1 MTLDFRFHATL
12 VLGNAVYRAGSSM
25 SVKVSKR
32 EIKIGERAD
41 GSKIALPL
49 IEYKGTAGPALFIG
63 AGIHGDELTGLA
75 SLWKLFDYL
84 KGKDIR
90 GTITIM
96 PAMNPDGL
104 SYNVRGIPEA
114 EVDLN
119 RLYPGKPNGY
129 VAERITAKIWEVAR
143 KHDAII
149 DFHTMGPSIP
159 FVLIDI
165 VKGDLKKKMDRLA
178 GATGITVLEELPP
191 DEYGLQNLGAS
202 LGGVATAAN
211 IPNITI
217 ELGGVKGID
226 WGSVEAGFLSAK
238 NVLVD
243 MGMVKGTH
251 TSVTSSVVIRE
262 KGYRRDDVFS
272 EKPGLIEYAVNMGD
286 RVKKGATLA
295 RTRDVYGKVVE
306 EVKMPED
313 GYMIS
318 ENLGHAAHTG
328 GYVACIAVKVKKQ
341 QE

>member
-1 MTLDFRFHATL
+1 ML
-12 VLGNAVYRAGSSM
+12 V
-25 SVKVSKR
+25 KISKK

-41 GSKIALPL
+41 GSRIALPL
-49 IEYKGTAGPALFIG
+49 IEYRGSPGPSLFIG

-75 SLWKLFDYL
+75 SIWKLYEFL

-129 VAERITAKIWEVAR
+129 LAERICAKIWDIAK
-143 KHDAII
+143 KHDAIV

-159 FVLIDI
+159 FVLT
-165 VKGDLKKKMDRLA
+165 DLVTGELKEKMDKLA
-178 GATGITVLEELPP
+178 EATGITVLEELSAE
-191 DEYGLQNLGAS
+191 EYALQNLGAS
-202 LGGVATAAN
+202 LGGVATSAK

-217 ELGGVKGID
+217 ELGGSKGID
-226 WGSVEAGFLSAK
+226 WDSVEAGFLSIK
-238 NVLVD
+238 NVLVH
-243 MGMVKGTH
+243 MGMIKGTR
-251 TSVTSSVVIRE
+251 TRVTSSIVIPE

-272 EKPGLIEYAVNMGD
+272 DKPGVVEYVVKMGD
-286 RVKKGATLA
+286 KVRKGATLA
-295 RTRDVYGKVVE
+295 RIRDVYGNIVQE
-306 EVKMPED
+306 IKMPES

-318 ENLGHAAHTG
+318 ESLSHATQTG
-328 GYVACIAVKVKKQ
+328 GYVACIAIETKR
-341 QE
+341 